1 MRRRMVKG
9 LLMWIAVVLCVMTA
23 YADDTFSCAATDE
36 QGNVIHGYYDEEDA
50 QWYLFLTNK
59 VSIPEMDVELRG
71 EVSSADRGTLD
82 QKTNTLRNAFAESG
96 DSVTLQLAGG
106 ETEKITVMQSA
117 LPSMY
122 IELNGVTLDEVHQD
136 KDVKYNGTQVTVT
149 DIANTKNNL
158 HVADV
163 TFKGRGNSS
172 WACYEKKGYQLKFD
186 KKTSVLGMAKAKK
199 WVLLANASDDSMMR
213 NQLAFDLANQLGMP
227 YVPDNAYID
236 LWINGDYRGTY
247 LVCEKV
253 EIGSSRVDLKD
264 PKGVLMEQDEAFYA
278 DEDIWIQN
286 DGTGQHFVLKE
297 SVTEDD
303 QSVIQEAVQGFDD
316 ALNEFMNYLS
326 VTPDGDITLDALS
339 QYIDV
344 DSFLQYYLVNEYT
357 LNRESAST
365 SFYWYKD
372 GDSDVLH
379 LGPVWDFDTC
389 MGNDLNDTE
398 SYKIMHI
405 CSHIVFQRLLSISA
419 VQDEIKKLYEYSNP
433 VFKETSVKIDALY
446 KSLQGSANM
455 NYTRWKVLINGFSGK
470 GTFFAASYREA
481 TENLKNWLDNRE
493 ENFPLEDTLQHLRQ
507 TAVCIDEE
515 CGKLDLTF
523 KGADDCKDLWFVIWS
538 EVDGRDDIIWHKA
551 IRRAEDVWDC
561 EVDLSQHHS
570 TGVYNIH
577 IWGGN
582 AGKATAF
589 QQSLNIYVK
598 KQFAGLP
605 SVNAEVSPDYR
616 TMKILVKN
624 AGDYDQVLLPVWSE
638 ENGQDDIAWYD
649 AEKQTDG
656 TWTYTVDL
664 ANHNSIGAY
673 QVHVYGKKNGE
684 LQLIAHTTAD
694 VAELTA
700 FATTIVSQDCR
711 TMQIVVNNAGDYDH
725 VYLPVWS
732 EADGQDDLVWYSAV
746 RQADGAWAYTVN
758 LTSHQSAGGY
768 QIHVYGEKNEILQ
781 MLTHTTAQVEHIPRA
796 DELYAVAEVSADCR
810 TMQLAVRNAVDYD
823 QVYFPVWSEENGQD
837 DIEWCAAMRQEDGSW
852 TCTVDLTAHRS
863 AGTYQVHVYGEKAGV
878 LQMLTHITADVE
890 RVALPDAPYVTAEVS
905 ADCRTMQLAAK
916 NISDYDQVYLPTW
929 SEENGQD
936 DIEWYAAVRQTD
948 GNWTYTV
955 DLTKHHSAGAYQI
968 HVYGRKDGEQ
978 KMLAHTTVNVD
989 RVAS

>member
-9 LLMWIAVVLCVMTA
+9 LLMWIAAVLCVVTA
-23 YADDTFSCAATDE
+23 YADDTFSCAVTDE

-106 ETEKITVMQSA
+106 ETEKITVMQST

-149 DIANTKNNL
+149 DIANTKNNF
-158 HVADV
+158 HVADA

-186 KKTSVLGMAKAKK
+186 KKTSILGMAKAKK
-199 WVLLANASDDSMMR
+199 WILLANASDDSMMR
-213 NQLAFDLANQLGMP
+213 NQLAFDLASQLGMP
-227 YVPDNAYID
+227 YVPDSAYID

-264 PKGVLMEQDEAFYA
+264 SKGVLMEQDEAFYA

-303 QSVIQEAVQGFDD
+303 QSVIQAAVQGFDD

-339 QYIDV
+339 RYIDV

-389 MGNDLNDTE
+389 MGNDLNTE
-398 SYKIMHI
+398 DSSQKYYIYA
-405 CSHIVFQRLLSISA
+405 HIVYWKLLA
-419 VQDEIKKLYEYSNP
+419 VPEVRQVLSKMYADNFSLFANIGQSTE
-433 VFKETSVKIDALY
+433 KIY
-446 KSLQGSANM
+446 GKINGSAKM
-455 NYTRWKVLINGFSGK
+455 NYTRWNALIGDVSGK
-470 GTFFAASYREA
+470 GTYFAHSYAEASN
-481 TENLKNWLDNRE
+481 NLQIWLTDRNRY
-493 ENFPLEDTLQHLRQ
+493 F
-507 TAVCIDEE
+507 
-515 CGKLDLTF
+515 
-523 KGADDCKDLWFVIWS
+523 
-538 EVDGRDDIIWHKA
+538 
-551 IRRAEDVWDC
+551 
-561 EVDLSQHHS
+561 DLSDIYQMKPISVSVDKDTAELTIRYQDGKQYEAVDFAVWSKENGQDDLQWYHAYPETGMTWSYIADLNNHGDTGIYFIHAYVTEKNDRHIGYGRTAYIETFRKTEKS
-570 TGVYNIH
+570 TIDV
-577 IWGGN
+577 
-582 AGKATAF
+582 
-589 QQSLNIYVK
+589 
-598 KQFAGLP
+598 
-605 SVNAEVSPDYR
+605 EVSPDYR
-616 TMKILVKN
+616 TMEILVKN
-624 AGDYDQVLLPVWSE
+624 AGDYDQILLPVWSE
-638 ENGQDDIAWYD
+638 ENGQDDIVWYD
-649 AEKQTDG
+649 AEKQADG

-664 ANHNSIGAY
+664 ANHNSVGIY
-673 QVHVYGKKNGE
+673 QVHAYGKKNGE
-684 LQLIAHTTAD
+684 LQLIAHMTAD
-694 VAELTA
+694 VAELTP
-700 FATTIVSQDCR
+700 FATAIVSQDCR
-711 TMQIVVNNAGDYDH
+711 TMRIVVNNAGDYDR

-732 EADGQDDLVWYSAV
+732 EANGQDDLVWYDAV

-781 MLTHTTAQVEHIPRA
+781 MLTHTTAQVEHIPHA

-863 AGTYQVHVYGEKAGV
+863 AGTYQVHVYGERGGV
-878 LQMLTHITADVE
+878 LQMVTHTTADVE
-890 RVALPDAPYVTAEVS
+890 KIALPDAPYVTAGVS

-948 GNWTYTV
+948 GSWTYTV

-968 HVYGRKDGEQ
+968 HAYGRKDGEQ
-978 KMLAHTTVNVD
+978 KMLAHTVVNVN